1 MIGVLIF
8 FEGVCASRLGVIIN
22 DIRNSPPSWGNYPNN
37 IANCEA
43 VVMQVPL
50 LTSILLFLKYMCLKW
65 VRVTVKYHNENS
77 VCATAHA

>member
-8 FEGVCASRLGVIIN
+8 LTLCASRLGVITK

-37 IANCEA
+37 VANCEA

-50 LTSILLFLKYMCLKW
+50 LTSILLVLNYMCLKW
-65 VRVTVKYHNENS
+65 ARVTVKYHNENS
-77 VCATAHA
+77 PCATAHA